1 MKPDRIFLAEV
12 RRRMLLFVRLAAS
25 GHPGSITSGHA
36 GSFPRA
42 FEQMA
47 LMIREGGAGGG
58 LRMSEI
64 KWLLGV
70 VVDVIVQF
78 DRDERGRFISEL
90 YYEPRRQRLA
100 RWNDAEAAMSSTLPM
115 SSWPVGRKAAAGV
128 FATLCLTVLSC
139 AAVYGAGVLFLLL
152 NKANPLQ
159 ASFASIVHY
168 WDLYSGDPP
177 LRKKLLG
184 SIAASGFGFL
194 ILLPGTLVAAARR
207 RRPLHGDARFANLAE
222 VARAGLL
229 ADQTQPARPAILV
242 GRYRGRFLSLP
253 GQLSVMLSA
262 PTRSGKGV
270 GVVIP
275 NLLN

>member
-1 MKPDRIFLAEV
+1 
-12 RRRMLLFVRLAAS
+12 
-25 GHPGSITSGHA
+25 
-36 GSFPRA
+36 
-42 FEQMA
+42 
-47 LMIREGGAGGG
+47 
-58 LRMSEI
+58 
-64 KWLLGV
+64 
-70 VVDVIVQF
+70 
-78 DRDERGRFISEL
+78 
-90 YYEPRRQRLA
+90 
-100 RWNDAEAAMSSTLPM
+100 MSSTLPM

-128 FATLCLTVLSC
+128 FGTLCLAVLSC
-139 AAVYGAGVLFLLL
+139 AAVYGAGVLFLML
-152 NKANPLQ
+152 NKANPFQ
-159 ASFASIVHY
+159 ANFASIVDY
-168 WDLYSGDPP
+168 WDLYSSDPP

-184 SIAASGFGFL
+184 SMAASGFGFL

-229 ADQTQPARPAILV
+229 ADQRQPARPAILV

-275 NLLN
+275 NLLNWPDSAVVLDIKGENHAAAAGYRAACGQAVFAFSPFDESACSHRWNPLGGVRTSP